1 VYYKKSKIFIL
12 GLSFKEGT
20 DDIRQSKTINLTD
33 ELLKRNYRD
42 IILCDKLASEELKE
56 LYTNSKAVKVFVKP
70 FYKKNSIYVIGSTE
84 KYYLNF
90 LKKIPNKQII
100 DTKYSQ

>member
-1 VYYKKSKIFIL
+1 MSI
-12 GLSFKEGT
+12 KEST
-20 DDIRQSKTINLTD
+20 DDIRQSKTIHLTD
-33 ELLKRNYRD
+33 TLLKRNYRD
-42 IILCDKLASEELKE
+42 IILCAKFASEELNAI
-56 LYTNSKAVKVFVKP
+56 YTNSKAVKVFVKP